1 MIGPDTTIVITGASQ
16 GIGRALSIYFGT
28 QGARI
33 IAIARNDAGLR
44 ETQRLTQEAGGKCD
58 VVAMDL
64 SDAPSIET
72 AIGQMGKG
80 PVDILINNAAD
91 VTSKPLMDTTLDE
104 IDHLVRTNVTGTL
117 QLTRLVVPLMRNRP
131 DAAIINMSSLAGY
144 KPNPTQ
150 TVYSIT
156 KTAVNG
162 MSDALRSELS
172 SQGIQVINVALSS
185 VNVEGGQN
193 PGGVPIDI
201 VARKIE
207 EAVRRGRDEVYLS
220 SVSKWL
226 MRLYKFFPALAK
238 RR

>member
-16 GIGRALSIYFGT
+16 GIGRALSIYFGA

-33 IAIARNDAGLR
+33 IALARSETNLR
-44 ETQRLTQEAGGKCD
+44 ETQRLTREAGGECHIYA
-58 VVAMDL
+58 VDL
-64 SDAPSIET
+64 SDVSSVEF
-72 AIGQMGKG
+72 AIGQMGST
-80 PVDILINNAAD
+80 PIDILINNAAD
-91 VTSKPLMDTTLDE
+91 VTSKPLMDTTLEE

-117 QLTRLVVPLMRNRP
+117 QLTRLVIPLMVNRP
-131 DAAIINMSSLAGY
+131 HAAIINMSSLAGY

-162 MSDALRSELS
+162 MSDALRSELGG
-172 SQGIQVINVALSS
+172 QGIQVINAALSS

-193 PGGVPIDI
+193 PGGVPFDI

-207 EAVRRGRDEVYLS
+207 EAVRRGQDEVYLS